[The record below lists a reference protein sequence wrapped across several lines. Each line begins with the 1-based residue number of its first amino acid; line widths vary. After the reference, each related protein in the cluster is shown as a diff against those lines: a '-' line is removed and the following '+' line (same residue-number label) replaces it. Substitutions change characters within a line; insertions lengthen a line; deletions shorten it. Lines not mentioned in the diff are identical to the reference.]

1 MRIVYVL
8 TSLGMGGAERQVL
21 AVAARMA
28 ARGHSVA
35 LMVLRPRLAEEWPTE
50 IEVVRLDM
58 SRTPL
63 SVLAS
68 LARGRRFLRSYRP
81 DIVHSHSFH
90 ANFVARLLKLL
101 GSWAPVLST
110 VHSVSE
116 GGKHRMLA
124 YRLTDFL
131 SVRTTAVSA
140 AAAERYVLL
149 KAVQASKC
157 SVVPNGI
164 DAAEFAPDATR
175 RASTRAAQ
183 HAGDDFIW
191 ITASRL
197 VPAKDIPNLLRA
209 FKAVRAAD
217 TRSQLWI
224 AGEGK
229 SSGPKQNEVFSVE
242 PGLQSG
248 SLEGVRWLG
257 LRRDLPALL
266 DAADGFV
273 LASAWEGMPLVV
285 GEAMAMQKPIVA
297 TDVGG
302 VRELVGDTGVLVPAK
317 DSNALAAAM
326 LQTMGQSQADRL
338 RLGRNA
344 RARIEAHFTIEAR
357 LDQWEQMYGE
367 MLRQN

>member
-1 MRIVYVL
+1 
-8 TSLGMGGAERQVL
+8 
-21 AVAARMA
+21 
-28 ARGHSVA
+28 
-35 LMVLRPRLAEEWPTE
+35 MVLRPRLAEEWPTE

-175 RASTRAAQ
+175 RASTRAADHRFPPRSRQ
-183 HAGDDFIW
+183 GHSQPAACLQGR
-191 ITASRL
+191 ASRRHSIAI
-197 VPAKDIPNLLRA
+197 VDRGGGEVKRP
-209 FKAVRAAD
+209 KA
-217 TRSQLWI
+217 
-224 AGEGK
+224 E
-229 SSGPKQNEVFSVE
+229 
-242 PGLQSG
+242 
-248 SLEGVRWLG
+248 
-257 LRRDLPALL
+257 
-266 DAADGFV
+266 
-273 LASAWEGMPLVV
+273 
-285 GEAMAMQKPIVA
+285 
-297 TDVGG
+297 
-302 VRELVGDTGVLVPAK
+302 
-317 DSNALAAAM
+317 
-326 LQTMGQSQADRL
+326 
-338 RLGRNA
+338 
-344 RARIEAHFTIEAR
+344 
-357 LDQWEQMYGE
+357 
-367 MLRQN
+367 